1 MSGICAGI
9 ALHIMI
15 KNTLNRLRREIQA
28 CGFFF
33 VSEQAPGVNLCRSLV
48 RIFLA
53 DADGTGTQMLKK
65 EKKGEKDGN
74 AILYRLIRTV
84 SSDGRAAG

>member
-28 CGFFF
+28 GGFFF
-33 VSEQAPGVNLCRSLV
+33 VSEQAPGVSLCRSLV
-48 RIFLA
+48 RTFLT
-53 DADGTGTQMLKK
+53 DADGTGTRMLKK
-65 EKKGEKDGN
+65 GEN
-74 AILYRLIRTV
+74 YENTILYRLIWTV
-84 SSDGRAAG
+84 SSGGRAVG

>member
-28 CGFFF
+28 GGFFF
-33 VSEQAPGVNLCRSLV
+33 VSEQAPEVSLWPQPGKN
-48 RIFLA
+48 FS
-53 DADGTGTQMLKK
+53 
-65 EKKGEKDGN
+65 
-74 AILYRLIRTV
+74 Y
-84 SSDGRAAG
+84 

>member
-15 KNTLNRLRREIQA
+15 KNTLSRLQREIQA
-28 CGFFF
+28 GGFFF
-33 VSEQAPGVNLCRSLV
+33 VSEQAPGVSLCRSLV
-48 RIFLA
+48 RIFLT
-53 DADGTGTQMLKK
+53 DADGTGTRML
-65 EKKGEKDGN
+65 KKGEKYEN
-74 AILYRLIRTV
+74 AILRRLIWTV

>member
-28 CGFFF
+28 GGFFF
-33 VSEQAPGVNLCRSLV
+33 VSEQAPEVSLCRSLV
-48 RIFLA
+48 RIFLT
-53 DADGTGTQMLKK
+53 DADGTGTRMLKK
-65 EKKGEKDGN
+65 GEN
-74 AILYRLIRTV
+74 YENTILYRLIWTV
-84 SSDGRAAG
+84 SSGGRAVG

>member
-28 CGFFF
+28 GGFFF
-33 VSEQAPGVNLCRSLV
+33 VSEQAPGVSLCRSLV
-48 RIFLA
+48 RIFLT
-53 DADGTGTQMLKK
+53 DADGTGIRMLKK
-65 EKKGEKDGN
+65 NKK
-74 AILYRLIRTV
+74 
-84 SSDGRAAG
+84 

>member
-28 CGFFF
+28 GGFFF
-33 VSEQAPGVNLCRSLV
+33 VSEQAPGVSLCRSLV
-48 RIFLA
+48 RTFLT

-65 EKKGEKDGN
+65 EKKEKKMETRF
-74 AILYRLIRTV
+74 YTV
-84 SSDGRAAG
+84 

>member
-28 CGFFF
+28 GGFFF
-33 VSEQAPGVNLCRSLV
+33 VSEQAPEVSLCRSLV
-48 RIFLA
+48 RIFLT
-53 DADGTGTQMLKK
+53 DADGTGTRML
-65 EKKGEKDGN
+65 KKGEKYEN
-74 AILYRLIRTV
+74 AILRRLIWTV

>member
-28 CGFFF
+28 GGFSFIP
-33 VSEQAPGVNLCRSLV
+33 EQAPGVMFKPQPGKNFS
-48 RIFLA
+48 
-53 DADGTGTQMLKK
+53 
-65 EKKGEKDGN
+65 
-74 AILYRLIRTV
+74 Y
-84 SSDGRAAG
+84 